1 MTTAPTWDHDFARRS
16 PMFAPLRALADKLPE
31 IGWPNVEVLNH
42 VADETGRRIVN
53 ARGQRIRFVTAD
65 QDRGARFEPR
75 TWLTGEVQVRRIDW
89 HDLLNALTWITYPTA
104 KASING
110 RHQAALEAE
119 GGASWQDGS
128 SRSPTRDALTH
139 FDEDGVVVLSSQRD
153 LAGLLRGFAWKELF
167 WQRRAQVRRS
177 MRFFVFG
184 HALFHKA
191 LAPFVGMTGKALLF
205 EVAPAVL
212 ERDPEALRTEVDRLT
227 AVHVWNPERML
238 RPREL
243 CPLPVLGVP
252 GWWDANE
259 DAGFY
264 DDVSYFRPGRMPR
277 KRRPAPAPGLAGR
290 SEPRGQH

>member
-128 SRSPTRDALTH
+128 SRSPARDALTH

-191 LAPFVGMTGKALLF
+191 LAPFVGMTGNALLF

-212 ERDPEALRTEVDRLT
+212 ERDPEVLRTEVDRLT